1 VVFASLTQQVF
12 AAAASGIELEVMT
25 ALVIGGTSAV
35 GGKGS
40 VVGAI
45 IGAIMVAFI
54 INGLNLL
61 NIPAPYHP
69 IVTGV
74 VIIVALIFNQG
85 SVDGFN
91 FGSLLKG
98 RKPGPSA

>member
-1 VVFASLTQQVF
+1 
-12 AAAASGIELEVMT
+12 M
-25 ALVIGGTSAV
+25 
-35 GGKGS
+35 
-40 VVGAI
+40 VGAI

-61 NIPAPYHP
+61 NIPAPFHP

-85 SVDGFN
+85 SVDGFK
-91 FGSLLKG
+91 FGGLLKA
-98 RKPGPSA
+98 RKPGSQA